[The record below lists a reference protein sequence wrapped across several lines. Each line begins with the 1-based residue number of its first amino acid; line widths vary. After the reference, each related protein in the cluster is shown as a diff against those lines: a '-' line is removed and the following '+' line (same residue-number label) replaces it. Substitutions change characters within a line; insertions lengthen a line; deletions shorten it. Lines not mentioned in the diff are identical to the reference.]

1 MDSIHRDLDTWARE
15 AAPGQQAFRQAVH
28 LVLTAITSDLGLR
41 ETMVMK
47 GGLLMA
53 IRYHSH
59 RFTKDLD
66 FSTSKT
72 RVEIDPDTIRQ
83 KLERSLAMAVAN
95 SDYNLDCRIQRCRF
109 NPPEEDAQFPNLEL
123 KIGYAFKGSKEHSR
137 LLHGRASATIEIDF
151 NLNEPIIDIE
161 TLDLGEGLFLRAY
174 ALSDLIAEKLRSLM
188 QQTKRNRYRRQDIYD
203 LRLLLE
209 LGVDVETRRAILTN
223 LIKKSQS
230 RGITPTPDSL
240 ADPEI
245 RRRAQRDYPT
255 LADEVEGMLPDFDE
269 SYNQVEAFYR
279 ALPWDGQTQR
289 SGRSRASRVWR
300 FAANEKAAR
309 IGRL

>member
-1 MDSIHRDLDTWARE
+1 MDSIQRDLDAWARE
-15 AAPGQQAFRQAVH
+15 AVPGQRAFRQAVH
-28 LVLTAITSDLGLR
+28 LILTAITSDLGLR

-53 IRYHSH
+53 IRYQSN

-72 RVEIDPDTIRQ
+72 RPEIDADTIRQ
-83 KLERSLAMAVAN
+83 RLERSLAMAVAN
-95 SDYNLDCRIQRCRF
+95 SDYDLDCKIQRFKF

-137 LLHGRASATIEIDF
+137 LLQGRSSSTIEIDF

-161 TLDLGEGLFLRAY
+161 TLDLGEGLCLRTY

-188 QQTKRNRYRRQDIYD
+188 QQTTRNRYRRQDIYD
-203 LRLLLE
+203 LRLLID
-209 LGVDVETRRAILTN
+209 LGIDEHTRRATLAT
-223 LIKKSQS
+223 LIKKAQS
-230 RGITPTPDSL
+230 RGINPTPESL
-240 ADPEI
+240 ADPET

-255 LADEVEGMLPDFDE
+255 LADEVEGVLPDFDE
-269 SYNQVEAFYR
+269 SYHQVEEFYR
-279 ALPWDGQTQR
+279 ALPWG
-289 SGRSRASRVWR
+289 G
-300 FAANEKAAR
+300 
-309 IGRL
+309 